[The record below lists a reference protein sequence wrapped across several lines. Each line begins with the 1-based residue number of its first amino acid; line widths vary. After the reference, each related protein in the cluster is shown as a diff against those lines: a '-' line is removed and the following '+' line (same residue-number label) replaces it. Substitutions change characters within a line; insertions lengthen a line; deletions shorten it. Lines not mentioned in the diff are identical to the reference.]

1 VIERRRRLSRD
12 EYVDGVLRGDRIVL
26 ARAITLIESSH
37 PDDAAMAQDVLEA
50 CLPRAGDSIRLGVT
64 GAPGV
69 GKSSV
74 IEALGGYLTRDRGEK
89 IAVLAI
95 DPTSRISE
103 GSILGDKTRMPQLA
117 GDERAFIRPSPSGGS
132 IGGVARRTR
141 EAMLLCEAAGYRNII
156 IETVGVGQSE
166 TAVRS
171 MVDFFLL
178 LLIAGAGDELQG
190 MKRGIMESADLI
202 AINKADGPNVRLAAQ
217 ACREYANALRLFPA
231 PPNGWTPRA
240 ITCSAVTGEG
250 IRHLWDAV
258 LEHHALTKSNGWFD
272 RLRRE
277 QLRSWMHETIE
288 SDLRDCF
295 RNNPAVRA
303 ALAEYERDVIEGRLS
318 PFRAAQALLE
328 IYRRG
333 PRMNANEHN

>member
-1 VIERRRRLSRD
+1 MIERRRRLARD
-12 EYVDGVLRGDRIVL
+12 EYVDGVVRGDRAVL
-26 ARAITLIESSH
+26 ARAITLIESSR
-37 PDDAAMAQDVLEA
+37 PDDAALAQDVLEA
-50 CLPRAGDSIRLGVT
+50 CLPHAGDSIRVGVT

-74 IEALGGYLTRDRGEK
+74 IEALGGYLTRDRDEK
-89 IAVLAI
+89 LAVLAI

-117 GDERAFIRPSPSGGS
+117 GDERAFIRPSPSGAS
-132 IGGVARRTR
+132 LGGVARRTR

-156 IETVGVGQSE
+156 VETVGVGQSE

-190 MKRGIMESADLI
+190 MKRGVMESADLI
-202 AINKADGPNVRLAAQ
+202 AINKADGPNRLRAGQ
-217 ACREYANALRLFPA
+217 ARREYENALRLFPA

-240 ITCSAVTGEG
+240 ITCSAITREG
-250 IRHLWDAV
+250 IRELWDAV

-288 SDLRDCF
+288 SDLRDRF
-295 RNNPAVRA
+295 RNDPAVSA
-303 ALAEYERDVIEGRLS
+303 ALPQYERDVFERRLS
-318 PFRAAQALLE
+318 PFRAAQRLLE
-328 IYRRG
+328 MYQNG
-333 PRMNANEHN
+333 H